1 VTTAAPGRK
10 ARLTGCGVTTKSAG
24 AMSKSA
30 ATHSRHARS
39 AKPRA
44 LTSSPAPA
52 AGTPRKPAKKKARK
66 AGAGAGGAGGSGA
79 TRKDF
84 ERARDVQPTG
94 ITGKERPT
102 DIIARMFPAYVGRQE
117 RTAFELMQRSSA
129 DDTTTFLTFSG
140 AMTPAGLHQSCLIP
154 LIERGLVDCI
164 TTTGANLYHDA
175 HRIIG
180 HRIREIDPNAGD
192 LAYRLARVIRI
203 YDLGF
208 WEETLLETDKLFS
221 AILRKPEFQKKM
233 TTTELHYLLGK
244 NIADIEDSLGV
255 QSPSLLGT
263 AYRFG
268 VPIFVGAVQDG
279 SIFLNIVK
287 LKRMLGDAFKCE
299 IDVNDDVFEMGAM
312 QHHCFGTLKK
322 KMAIWILG
330 GGVPKNYTLQGEPL
344 LDQILGVP
352 THGFDFDVQFCV
364 DPVDN
369 GALSSCP
376 AGEGHTWGKVS
387 AESVQYGSM
396 YVHCDVTAVFPWL
409 TYALLSDPTVHR
421 KHRRL
426 YDARAEAV
434 TALQREVSK
443 RQKKLLPTIEFD
455 LPKPRPTRKGKDD
468 APATP
473 GARARGKSGKSGKS
487 AGSEKKS
494 GGKRGKKR

>member
-1 VTTAAPGRK
+1 MASTDKGSLRK
-10 ARLTGCGVTTKSAG
+10 G
-24 AMSKSA
+24 
-30 ATHSRHARS
+30 
-39 AKPRA
+39 
-44 LTSSPAPA
+44 
-52 AGTPRKPAKKKARK
+52 
-66 AGAGAGGAGGSGA
+66 
-79 TRKDF
+79 F
-84 ERARDVQPTG
+84 ERARDVHPVG
-94 ITGKERPT
+94 ITGKENPT
-102 DIIARMFPAYVGRQE
+102 EVIERMFPAYVGRQE
-117 RTAFELMQRSSA
+117 RTAFELMRRSSQ
-129 DDTTTFLTFSG
+129 DDVCTFLTMSG
-140 AMTPAGLHQSCLIP
+140 AMTPAGLHQSCIIP
-154 LIERGLVDCI
+154 LIERGLIDCI

-175 HRIIG
+175 HRVIG

-192 LAYRLARVIRI
+192 ITYRLARIIRI

-208 WEETLLETDKLFS
+208 REETLLETDKLFS
-221 AILRKPEFQKKM
+221 ALLLSPDYQRKM
-233 TTTELHYLLGK
+233 TTTELHWLLGRD
-244 NIADIEDSLGV
+244 IAAIEDALGIK
-255 QSPSLLGT
+255 SPSLIAT
-263 AYRFG
+263 AYRYG

-287 LKRMLGDAFKCE
+287 LKRLFGSDFKLE

-409 TYALLSDPTVHR
+409 TYALLSDARIHKKP
-421 KHRRL
+421 RRL
-426 YDARAEAV
+426 YDVREAAV
-434 TALQREVSK
+434 KKLQGEITK
-443 RQKKLLPTIEFD
+443 RRKKLLDTVKFD
-455 LPKPRPTRKGKDD
+455 LPKKK
-468 APATP
+468 AKA
-473 GARARGKSGKSGKS
+473 A
-487 AGSEKKS
+487 KKS
-494 GGKRGKKR
+494 SPKVGKKTARTASR